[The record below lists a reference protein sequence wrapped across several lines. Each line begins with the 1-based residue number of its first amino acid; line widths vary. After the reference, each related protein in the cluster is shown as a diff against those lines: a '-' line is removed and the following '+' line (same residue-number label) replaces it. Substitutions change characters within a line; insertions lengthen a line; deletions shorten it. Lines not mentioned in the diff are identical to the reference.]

1 MNKKKI
7 GIIGCGKQAYKHLS
21 GLRKIPG
28 VEIIL
33 ADCNRS
39 AAEELAEKE
48 QVSWVP
54 DSDALMADGSVE
66 AVCISTPTPAHVP
79 LIKQAV
85 DAGKDFFCEKPL
97 CESLD
102 EAKEVA
108 DLVQRT
114 GRIGMIGYVYRFVPV
129 FELGFKLFED
139 LTQLGESMVLGRV
152 VSGQFRLGGRG
163 SHQQWKHRKGEGGG
177 VVNEMLVHMVD
188 LAIWY
193 FGAVE
198 NAEFLARDLL
208 RPTRVIQG
216 REVIADAEDY
226 VVVRLKMASG
236 VEVLCQADL
245 VTPAFTQVAEVQ
257 GENGTFM
264 GSIVSSM
271 PSFVYCSEARAGY
284 PAGQTPLQFGRHSVF
299 EAQMAEFVRAV
310 RLQKQPSRCTVQD
323 SVVLMQALEQLKNG
337 GSRHETNSN

>member
-1 MNKKKI
+1 
-7 GIIGCGKQAYKHLS
+7 
-21 GLRKIPG
+21 
-28 VEIIL
+28 
-33 ADCNRS
+33 
-39 AAEELAEKE
+39 
-48 QVSWVP
+48 
-54 DSDALMADGSVE
+54 
-66 AVCISTPTPAHVP
+66 
-79 LIKQAV
+79 
-85 DAGKDFFCEKPL
+85 
-97 CESLD
+97 
-102 EAKEVA
+102 
-108 DLVQRT
+108 
-114 GRIGMIGYVYRFVPV
+114 
-129 FELGFKLFED
+129 
-139 LTQLGESMVLGRV
+139 
-152 VSGQFRLGGRG
+152 
-163 SHQQWKHRKGEGGG
+163 
-177 VVNEMLVHMVD
+177 MLVHMVD